1 MNKKFSTL
9 IASALL
15 AGGLFSTANA
25 VTVEEAA
32 KTGKYYYMLR
42 TAQYNQKAWS
52 AIGATEVKAYLNL
65 NAKGAWMSTAEPG
78 TTAAAL
84 WKVTVNKDAD
94 GKVLGYTFTN
104 RVNQALTYVSN
115 GGNTKQTS
123 FVVNQLTSTDVT
135 GLTADAAQIYV
146 DAAGATQIAL
156 TWPSG
161 GWSANPAVSFVEYA
175 TMSNNQYVLAFDLA
189 EVPGDAYTKE
199 NLDALNGTATNFNIS
214 VGYLKDNK
222 ANKWTAYSDLQ
233 GNVFTTTLKASNSG
247 VTGSTLAKSGS
258 YYLTNANGSQYLVL
272 LNEKWSNFNTDH
284 SGQGI
289 KGHKFAWMKKADLET
304 QLARDAQGG
313 ADAANPVILGYSF
326 IISENINDN
335 PYIEVMAYGKSGNE
349 VGELYVA
356 DFNNVQY
363 LTVAASLVENDA
375 EYNNSTNKTYVK
387 FGAGNAV
394 DMTAFAQKGYYTIV
408 RKSDGLALAPT
419 CGKKPEFVST
429 SKVQLDMPEGMWAL
443 SKDDNGFTFV
453 NRESQ
458 QEAEDYTINMSAN
471 VATNLYSLGGNLYE
485 LNGVQYYIT
494 PQALGTLAEG
504 YADFGKTT
512 QKSYNVGVYSPVW
525 GGVAYMSENHSK
537 SHQIGLDTD
546 AANATAWRLIAN
558 DEASEINKVTDKRM
572 ETDSLYVIHQL
583 PWYGTVNNVK
593 GWYTV
598 ADTLKAVSYQ
608 LKNIANGEMLGY
620 DDNNNLYACNQDAK
634 NFVFKKVGEAYNMV
648 EVTLPEEG
656 KVNGNAEFASAKV
669 YGGDS
674 ADKGILDFV
683 YCIYDRTENDLF
695 KVEEANAGIYRRLV
709 NNLDTVSIYRNENAS
724 QLLYEEGGLLTKL
737 NEEGKTEVLAGFLG
751 LQNENQFEIAPA
763 MLADAAYAP
772 EDTDRPQYL
781 LAVDATVVPAGK
793 YCPEHGVDAG
803 CKDEHLKEVAGW
815 VEGRYLVNL
824 KDSAIAFDNNKKDLH
839 AVNPYTN
846 TENLYRLGFVQATH
860 RNDSLIIASTEDQIY
875 VGDEDFNVAKFAFK
889 YVDLTEGSFV
899 IETACYETTGED
911 RGDLCDHTGYL
922 KWMNG
927 VVVVVENETN
937 ADIFNMNEE
946 ETRIP
951 TANEA
956 ISAAAVTVVAGEGN
970 VTIAGAAGKKVVIA
984 NILGQT
990 IANTVLTS
998 DNATIAAPAGVV
1010 VVAVEG
1016 EAAVKAI
1023 VK

>member
-9 IASALL
+9 LVSALL
-15 AGGLFSTANA
+15 AGGLVSTASA
-25 VTVEEAA
+25 VEISTLA
-32 KTGKYYYMLR
+32 GNGRYYKLF
-42 TAQYNQKAWS
+42 QKGEW
-52 AIGATEVKAYLNL
+52 
-65 NAKGAWMSTAEPG
+65 
-78 TTAAAL
+78 
-84 WKVTVNKDAD
+84 
-94 GKVLGYTFTN
+94 
-104 RVNQALTYVSN
+104 N
-115 GGNTKQTS
+115 GSWTLYEGDN
-123 FVVNQLTSTDVT
+123 
-135 GLTADAAQIYV
+135 
-146 DAAGATQIAL
+146 AGATVWHLSYDLNENKTAFVSESEAVNSSWTITKVASKEDYYQIKNKAGQYLNIKDGDATITQFKLTYDKDKDINAVSYQVNGVTKYLYVPQSAPYYVTSAAETARGIDAEEVVFAKAL
-156 TWPSG
+156 TASELNEKQ
-161 GWSANPAVSFVEYA
+161 SANGGFKL
-175 TMSNNQYVLAFDLA
+175 Q
-189 EVPGDAYTKE
+189 
-199 NLDALNGTATNFNIS
+199 I
-214 VGYLKDNK
+214 GYLVNNNHNK
-222 ANKWTAYSDLQ
+222 FTVYDMLGDDAFQ
-233 GNVFTTTLKASNSG
+233 GTLKAVASETDNTVYQLWNG
-247 VTGSTLAKSGS
+247 KKKIV
-258 YYLTNANGSQYLVL
+258 LTSEVWDKQ
-272 LNEKWSNFNTDH
+272 NTDH
-284 SGQGI
+284 KSK
-289 KGHKFAWMKKADLET
+289 KGLKFALLSQADYDL
-304 QLARDAQGG
+304 QVARDNAGSNDPKYIVTDKFQISSNEYSTNS
-313 ADAANPVILGYSF
+313 ANKYL
-326 IISENINDN
+326 
-335 PYIEVMAYGKSGNE
+335 EVVAIAGDTRYELLVSG
-349 VGELYVA
+349 
-356 DFNNVQY
+356 FNNDIV
-363 LTVAASLVENDA
+363 LTVDGTDA
-375 EYNNSTNKTYVK
+375 NKVINEPDFNNSTNKTYVK

-443 SKDDNGFTFV
+443 SKEDNEFTFV

-458 QEAEDYTINMSAN
+458 QEVEDFTIYMSDN
-471 VATNLYSLGGNLYE
+471 VAINLYSLGGNLYE

-572 ETDSLYVIHQL
+572 ETDSLYVIHKL

-593 GWYTV
+593 DWYTV

-620 DDNNNLYACNQDAK
+620 DNKNNLYACNQNAK

-648 EVTLPEEG
+648 EVTLPTEG
-656 KVNGNAEFASAKV
+656 EVNGCAEFAKAKV

-674 ADKGILDFV
+674 ADKGILDYV
-683 YCIYDRTENDLF
+683 SCIYDRTENDLF

-927 VVVVVENETN
+927 VVVVVDKETN